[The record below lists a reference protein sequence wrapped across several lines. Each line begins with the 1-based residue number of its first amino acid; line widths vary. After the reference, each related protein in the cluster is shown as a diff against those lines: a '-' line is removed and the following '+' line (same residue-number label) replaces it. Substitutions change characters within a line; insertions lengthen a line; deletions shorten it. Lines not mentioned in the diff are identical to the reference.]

1 MLPCFETYRKYQS
14 LLKENSFCYITGRV
28 QEREDKAPTC
38 TRPVGIGFSGKCWI
52 LIENR
57 ENDFA
62 IARILERYKG
72 PIPVILHYQDR
83 NETIKV
89 EQFSVVKSPQLVEE
103 LAEFVMKTVFR

>member
-1 MLPCFETYRKYQS
+1 MELVS
-14 LLKENSFCYITGRV
+14 
-28 QEREDKAPTC
+28 QE
-38 TRPVGIGFSGKCWI
+38 KCWI
-52 LIENR
+52 LIEDR